1 MNWAIIATI
10 VLTWVDSL
18 PLVLRVLKRITA
30 NHEDAELIAKRNC
43 FMSQNIKISFDNV
56 IIIIYIFLKHC
67 WQRLFPYWSQH
78 KRNNWYVFIFWTNS
92 GNPKPILVLRV
103 FNMNMGKC
111 VKSNESYHSSGT
123 WLQKRKANTGSFLSI
138 NTACLFSRFKRLFLK
153 DLFNT
158 RRKKKTINVTFLY
171 STNNGPHLKWK
182 WLEKKGAFKTI
193 EECRLISA
201 ELRTS

>member
-78 KRNNWYVFIFWTNS
+78 KRNNWYLFIFWTNS

-103 FNMNMGKC
+103 FNMNMWRENVLKVMNRTTVLAHGCK
-111 VKSNESYHSSGT
+111 NEKLTQVLSC
-123 WLQKRKANTGSFLSI
+123 LSI
-138 NTACLFSRFKRLFLK
+138 LLVCLAASK
-153 DLFNT
+153 DF
-158 RRKKKTINVTFLY
+158 F
-171 STNNGPHLKWK
+171 
-182 WLEKKGAFKTI
+182 
-193 EECRLISA
+193 
-201 ELRTS
+201 

>member
-1 MNWAIIATI
+1 M
-10 VLTWVDSL
+10 DSL

-56 IIIIYIFLKHC
+56 IYIFLKHC

-78 KRNNWYVFIFWTNS
+78 KRNNWYLFIFWTNS

-103 FNMNMGKC
+103 FNMNMWRENVLKVMNRTTVLAHGCK
-111 VKSNESYHSSGT
+111 NEKLTQVFFS
-123 WLQKRKANTGSFLSI
+123 SI
-138 NTACLFSRFKRLFLK
+138 NTACLFSRFKILFLK

-158 RRKKKTINVTFLY
+158 RRKKTPNVTFLY